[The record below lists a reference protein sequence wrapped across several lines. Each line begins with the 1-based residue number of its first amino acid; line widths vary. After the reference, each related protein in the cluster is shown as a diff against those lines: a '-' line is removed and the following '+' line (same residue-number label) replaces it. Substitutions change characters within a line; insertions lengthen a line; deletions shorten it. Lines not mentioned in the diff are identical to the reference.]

1 MKIGIVCYPTYG
13 GSGIVATELGK
24 YLAKLGHEVH
34 FVAYALPSR
43 LNEYFD
49 NVFYHEVKV
58 LDYPLFEYPPYS
70 LALASKLA
78 EIVRYQRLDLLHAHY
93 AIPHATSAYLAREI
107 LKNEY
112 PLKVVTTLHGT
123 DITLVGRDPS
133 FMEVTRFSIEQS
145 DGITAVSN
153 YLREKTIEIFGIKK
167 PIEVIYNFIE
177 EQPDQTKKCQDLR
190 RRIAPVGEII
200 LSHLSN
206 FRPVKQVED
215 VIEIVYRVMQVR
227 PAKLIMIGDGPER
240 SKAEARARE
249 LNISDHVHFL
259 GKQDNIYLLLSSS
272 DVFLMPSRLE
282 SFGLAALEAMSCGVP
297 CVTSDAGGLKEL
309 VKNGVS
315 GFTAPVGD
323 IDRMAQLVLQIVK
336 DQKTWEK
343 MSAQCREYA
352 FQNFHA
358 NKIIPQYLNLYKK
371 VISETE

>member
-1 MKIGIVCYPTYG
+1 MKIGMVCYPTYG

-133 FMEVTRFSIEQS
+133 FMEITRFSIEQS
-145 DGITAVSN
+145 NGITAVSN

-177 EQPDQTKKCQDLR
+177 ELPDQTKKCQDLR
-190 RRIAPVGEII
+190 RRIAPAGEII

-206 FRPVKQVED
+206 FRPVKKVED
-215 VIEIVYRVMQVR
+215 VVEIAYRVMQVR
-227 PAKLIMIGDGPER
+227 PAKVIMIGDGPER
-240 SKAEARARE
+240 SRAEAKARE

-297 CVTSDAGGLKEL
+297 CVTSDSGGLKEL

-323 IDRMAQLVLQIVK
+323 IDQMAQLVLQIVK
-336 DQKTWEK
+336 DQKTRER
-343 MSAQCREYA
+343 MSTSCREYA

-371 VISETE
+371 VISDTE

>member
-1 MKIGIVCYPTYG
+1 MKIGMVCYPTYG

-34 FVAYALPSR
+34 FVSYALPSR

-133 FMEVTRFSIEQS
+133 FMEITRFSIEQS
-145 DGITAVSN
+145 NGITAVSN
-153 YLREKTIEIFGIKK
+153 YLREKTIEIFGIKE

-177 EQPDQTKKCQDLR
+177 ELPDQTKKCQDLR
-190 RRIAPVGEII
+190 RRIAPAGEII

-206 FRPVKQVED
+206 FRPVKKVED
-215 VIEIVYRVMQVR
+215 VIEIAYRVMQVR

-240 SKAEARARE
+240 SRAEAKARE

-297 CVTSDAGGLKEL
+297 CVTSDSGGLKEL

-336 DQKTWEK
+336 DQKTWER
-343 MSAQCREYA
+343 MSTSCREYA
-352 FQNFHA
+352 FKNFHA

-371 VISETE
+371 VVSGTE